1 MSNYNTTKDSK
12 KNTMVLNKKDHP
24 CNRTLKQNVT
34 IFNESVI
41 AQVFYALQGAANQGI
56 ETDHS
61 LSIKDVRTLSIEQVQ
76 GLIYIYCKVSR
87 SQDDIVDALRF
98 LKQPQSIDVVAT
110 QLTSEVDGDTIDA
123 IRLHY
128 TDTSVDVDE
137 LTNINNYEDLKSELS
152 KVDLTKESEEAKSTE
167 DSLSKLGARCGKNI
181 ANAMKKVVQSA
192 AHLYIPPMPA
202 PGQTKLKPTPIW
214 PEFKLQIPEFDGPDD
229 SCIAIDALK
238 KKCAHLEY
246 QNRFLEQMQD
256 LDAKTIADLKAEYD
270 RLAGANKSLETSS
283 NHFKT
288 AADNWRSNAFENYE
302 NYEIAQATIADL
314 RSTIM
319 ELTET
324 LQAADGD
331 ARVSLTSRELLQ
343 LMTANSDS
351 NDLSF

>member
-24 CNRTLKQNVT
+24 GNRTLKQNVT

-98 LKQPQSIDVVAT
+98 LKQPQSVDVVAT
-110 QLTSEVDGDTIDA
+110 QLTSEIDGDTIDG

-128 TDTSVDVDE
+128 TNTSVDVDE

-152 KVDLTKESEEAKSTE
+152 KVDLTKESGEAKSTE

-181 ANAMKKVVQSA
+181 AVAIEKAIKNGSL
-192 AHLYIPPMPA
+192 LYFPPMPA
-202 PGQTKLKPTPIW
+202 PGQTKLKPTKAMTH
-214 PEFKLQIPEFDGPDD
+214 EFERCNRNLEETDD
-229 SCIAIDALK
+229 SCTEALEIWNKNLQIIDPDEFDMLVSVNK
-238 KKCAHLEY
+238 ELE
-246 QNRFLEQMQD
+246 
-256 LDAKTIADLKAEYD
+256 I
-270 RLAGANKSLETSS
+270 SS
-283 NHFKT
+283 DHFK
-288 AADNWRSNAFENYE
+288 AAANQWRDQSFKHYE
-302 NYEIAQATIADL
+302 NYEIAQATIAAL

-324 LQAADGD
+324 LHAADSD
-331 ARVSLTSRELLQ
+331 ARVSLTSSELLQ

-351 NDLSF
+351 NDIAF

>member
-1 MSNYNTTKDSK
+1 MTTQSPKAAAK
-12 KNTMVLNKKDHP
+12 FEYTMKGGIS
-24 CNRTLKQNVT
+24 QNSES
-34 IFNESVI
+34 ILRALFN
-41 AQVFYALQGAANQGI
+41 ALFVADRHGI
-56 ETDHS
+56 KTDHS
-61 LSIKDVRTLSIEQVQ
+61 PSNTEVMTLDLYQIQQVIRNHCDTLYTQ
-76 GLIYIYCKVSR
+76 I
-87 SQDDIVDALRF
+87 DIVDALF
-98 LKQPQSIDVVAT
+98 GLASPQLIHSPAT
-110 QLTSEVDGDTIDA
+110 TAFISELDGKRIDA
-123 IRLHY
+123 VQLEY
-128 TDTSVDVDE
+128 SADVAKPI
-137 LTNINNYEDLKSELS
+137 INNDLADAIAYAMR
-152 KVDLTKESEEAKSTE
+152 KVSQTAK
-167 DSLSKLGARCGKNI
+167 
-181 ANAMKKVVQSA
+181 
-192 AHLYIPPMPA
+192 HLYIPPTSA

-302 NYEIAQATIADL
+302 NYEIAQATIAAL

-324 LQAADGD
+324 LQAADSD